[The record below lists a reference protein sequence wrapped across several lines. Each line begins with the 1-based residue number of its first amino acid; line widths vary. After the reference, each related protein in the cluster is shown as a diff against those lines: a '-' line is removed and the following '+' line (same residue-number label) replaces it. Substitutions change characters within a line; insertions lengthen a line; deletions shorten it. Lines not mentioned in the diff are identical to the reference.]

1 MFELTELQLHTL
13 IYFICTSDLK
23 ENFGLTHSEDQLDDL
38 NVTINN
44 VINSDAMDF
53 IYMIREGISNGE
65 MSTMIDAINE
75 KNEK

>member
-65 MSTMIDAINE
+65 MTTMIDAINE
-75 KNEK
+75 KND